1 MIFSFCRAPAFIK
14 THVMAHCNRT
24 QPCASCR
31 PTGHALLMN
40 RTWISAYFWTGLC
53 TCQARHLKGWTS
65 DCNCSRGTQCASMQ
79 QGRNTLTLC
88 RSAYTV
94 QLQKEPRS
102 EYISTYLFMLS
113 LWQMQQADSVGAVS
127 SSFSVSLQGNHP
139 YRLFQARW
147 FSFGVTSVT
156 KRDLSHKYPYEL
168 VKLMWNDW
176 RLASQVCSPPFLQR
190 VVHLQS
196 RIRFITVNSSLDSAV
211 ETPRDNCLPSEL
223 ACYLWNS

>member
-1 MIFSFCRAPAFIK
+1 
-14 THVMAHCNRT
+14 MAHCNRT
-24 QPCASCR
+24 ALCQLQDYRSCTTYEQNLNICIFLDR
-31 PTGHALLMN
+31 LS
-40 RTWISAYFWTGLC
+40 RSLC

-113 LWQMQQADSVGAVS
+113 LWQMQQADSVGAVY